1 MKPSDLDYST
11 EERIVGNFTKA
22 RRAMD
27 MLNYTKEKID
37 CLITCVD
44 PPEQKVAIALYRRR
58 IREDEFLAM
67 QSNLPINKPVVIKI
81 ANHLRDLW
89 RKK

>member
-11 EERIVGNFTKA
+11 EDRIVGDFTKA
-22 RRAMD
+22 RKAIN

-44 PPEQKVAIALYRRR
+44 PPEQKVAIALYQRR

-67 QSNLPINKPVVIKI
+67 QSNLSISKAVAIAI